1 MIDRKESGQFG
12 DKKRSWRVPF
22 VESRFSSREELSTK
36 DEVNK
41 RNTTMRG
48 QTYSLALIRQ
58 RTGKTC

>member
-1 MIDRKESGQFG
+1 MIDRKESGQFV

-22 VESRFSSREELSTK
+22 VEHRFSSREELSTK

-48 QTYSLALIRQ
+48 QTYSLALIR
-58 RTGKTC
+58 